1 MTSEFKMFKKTPKCF
16 SLTPKTSNI
25 KMRLMNSGGDGREA
39 EREKDIPGSK
49 NVGSVI
55 VW

>member
-1 MTSEFKMFKKTPKCF
+1 MPSEFQIFKRTLKCF

-39 EREKDIPGSK
+39 EGKRHSRK
-49 NVGSVI
+49 
-55 VW
+55 